1 MGSEGMFKGTISIL
15 EQGLDLRSMKHN
27 LLVSNI
33 ANKDTPNYKS
43 FDLAVDEEMQKLTG
57 TQRSIALRKTD
68 QGHLPAGGF
77 KDYSGVTITKS
88 SQGVE
93 ANGDG
98 NTVDIEKE
106 MTDLAENNLL
116 YDAVAQI
123 LRKKFQGLKNVIQG
137 GS

>member
-1 MGSEGMFKGTISIL
+1 
-15 EQGLDLRSMKHN
+15 
-27 LLVSNI
+27 
-33 ANKDTPNYKS
+33 
-43 FDLAVDEEMQKLTG
+43 MQKLTG
-57 TQRSIALRKTD
+57 TQRSISLRKTD
-68 QGHLPAGGF
+68 QGHLPARGS

-88 SQGVE
+88 SQGVK
-93 ANGDG
+93 ASGDG

-106 MTDLAENNLL
+106 MTDLAENNIL